1 MLKRKPPQNQ
11 MAFDLSSFD
20 SSKDAQLE
28 RMIEARVAIRAEA
41 EAIRWRFRLIAIETV
56 MMASL
61 VLAAGLALNQPHAMV
76 LRGALIVGAACF
88 ASGVMLIGLSGA
100 TGLAISAYR
109 RWRAR

>member
-1 MLKRKPPQNQ
+1 MLNRKPHPDQ
-11 MAFDLSSFD
+11 MTFDL
-20 SSKDAQLE
+20 SKDAQLE

-41 EAIRWRFRLIAIETV
+41 AAIRWRFRLIAIETV

-61 VLAAGLALNQPHAMV
+61 VLAAGFALNQPRAIV

-100 TGLAISAYR
+100 TGLLLSAYR
-109 RWRAR
+109 RWRTR